1 MTEVTIAIGAIPN
14 TGKTTLFNR
23 LTGARQSTGNWAGVT
38 VEKKQGRFQLDDYDV
53 RLVDLPGAYSLSP
66 STVEERI
73 VREYLMGSAPDLLIN
88 VVDAGNLYRGLGLTL
103 QLAAI
108 GLPMVLAVNMMDE
121 ARRRG
126 LQLDVQALSD
136 HLGVPVVP
144 LVARTGEGVTELK
157 LAVLETLKGTRR
169 PHAPRVSVPP
179 VLEDAIAE
187 LARQIETRHANGTLD
202 ANFLALRLLEGGHAA
217 ESVVAR
223 KPELAGLVE
232 NAACTREQVE
242 RSLGEDLMSTCAR
255 CRFDAARGLVR
266 EVSHQAVSP
275 PTPLTKK
282 LDNLLLH
289 PVLGLPLFLVVM
301 WSMFQGV
308 FTLGAPLQDLLG
320 GWVAAAQDLMRQGAA
335 AIGVPAVAIN
345 FVVDGLVEGVG
356 VVLSFFPIIA
366 LFFIFLSL
374 IEDTGYM
381 ARAAF
386 LMDRVM
392 HMLRLDGKAFV
403 SILLGY
409 GCNVPAI
416 MGTRILSSQHSRIL
430 TMLLVPFSLCS
441 ARLQVFLF
449 LSSILFAPLVA
460 GWVVFCLY
468 VGSFL
473 AIVLTGLALR
483 PLRIGGPP
491 EPFIME
497 LPPYRL
503 PSART
508 VALRA
513 WQEVKAFL
521 HRAATLI
528 ILGVIVV
535 WFLTHFPTGV
545 PVGGSETLAGQL
557 GGLLGFMFEPLGI
570 HWHETVAL
578 IFGFIAKEIVVGA
591 MAVIYGASQL
601 DLPAQIAAQMSPLR
615 GISFMVFTLL
625 YTPCIA
631 TIAAIKA
638 EARSWKVA
646 GGTVLLG
653 LVVAW
658 LATFAT
664 YRIGLA
670 LGYS

>member
-1 MTEVTIAIGAIPN
+1 MPEVTIAIGAIPN

-23 LTGARQSTGNWAGVT
+23 LTGARQTTGNWAGVT
-38 VEKKQGRFQLDDYDV
+38 VEKKQGRFQLDEYDV
-53 RLVDLPGAYSLSP
+53 ALVDLPGAYSLSP
-66 STVEERI
+66 NTVEERI
-73 VREYLMGSAPDLLIN
+73 VREYLMGTAPDLLIN

-103 QLAAI
+103 QLATI

-126 LQLDVQALSD
+126 LQLDIEALSE
-136 HLGVPVVP
+136 HLGIPVVP

-157 LAVLETLKGTRR
+157 LAVLETLKGTRL
-169 PHAPRVSVPP
+169 PHPPRISVPP
-179 VLEDAIAE
+179 VLEDAIAD
-187 LARQIETRHANGTLD
+187 LVRQIEARHANGGLD
-202 ANFLALRLLEGGHAA
+202 ASFLAIRLLEGGHAA
-217 ESVVAR
+217 DSVVAR
-223 KPELAGLVE
+223 EPELAALLE
-232 NAACTREQVE
+232 RATCSREQIE
-242 RSLGEDLMSTCAR
+242 RSLGEDLVSACAR
-255 CRFDAARGLVR
+255 CRFDSARGLVR
-266 EVSHQAVSP
+266 EVAHQAVAP
-275 PTPLTKK
+275 PTPLTKH
-282 LDNLLLH
+282 LDNLVLH
-289 PVLGLPLFLVVM
+289 PLLGLPLFLTVM
-301 WSMFQGV
+301 WLMFQGV
-308 FTLGAPLQDLLG
+308 FTLGAPLQNLLG
-320 GWVAAAQDLMRQGAA
+320 GWMTTAQDLLRHGATVL
-335 AIGVPAVAIN
+335 GVPELIIN
-345 FVVDGLVEGVG
+345 FSVDGVVAGVG

-409 GCNVPAI
+409 GCNVPAV

-449 LSSILFAPLVA
+449 LSSILFVPMMA
-460 GWVVFCLY
+460 GWVVFALY
-468 VGSFL
+468 VGSFV
-473 AIVLTGLALR
+473 AIILTGLALR

-503 PSART
+503 PAART

-513 WQEVKAFL
+513 WQEVKEFL
-521 HRAATLI
+521 RRAATLI
-528 ILGVIVV
+528 IFGVVVV
-535 WFLTHFPTGV
+535 WFLTHFPADV
-545 PVGGSETLAGQL
+545 PVGGPETLAGRL
-557 GGLLGFMFEPLGI
+557 GTMLSFMFDPVGI

-591 MAVIYGASQL
+591 MAVIYGASAS

-631 TIAAIKA
+631 TVAAIKA

-646 GGTVLLG
+646 AAAVLLG
-653 LVVAW
+653 LVMAW
-658 LATFAT
+658 LAAFAT